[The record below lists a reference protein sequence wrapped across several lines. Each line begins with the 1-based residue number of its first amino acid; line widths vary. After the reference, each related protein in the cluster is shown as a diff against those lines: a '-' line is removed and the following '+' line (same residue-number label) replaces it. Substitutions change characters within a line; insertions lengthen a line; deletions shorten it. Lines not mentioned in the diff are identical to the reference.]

1 MSIIIIN
8 HGLLKNCRE
17 DIRWCFLMVVS
28 QSPESTWKT
37 LSYLQNPVY
46 GNGGVGAGGGDVG
59 GVLGVGGGV
68 GVGGLPDQGGI
79 SQVLQQHLAGYPRET
94 GEVRGRSSCC
104 NLEATLTRQ
113 P

>member
-1 MSIIIIN
+1 MA
-8 HGLLKNCRE
+8 
-17 DIRWCFLMVVS
+17 MVVLVAVVVMLVVFLVLVVMLVVV
-28 QSPESTWKT
+28 T
-37 LSYLQNPVY
+37 
-46 GNGGVGAGGGDVG
+46 GGV
-59 GVLGVGGGV
+59 
-68 GVGGLPDQGGI
+68 PDQGGI